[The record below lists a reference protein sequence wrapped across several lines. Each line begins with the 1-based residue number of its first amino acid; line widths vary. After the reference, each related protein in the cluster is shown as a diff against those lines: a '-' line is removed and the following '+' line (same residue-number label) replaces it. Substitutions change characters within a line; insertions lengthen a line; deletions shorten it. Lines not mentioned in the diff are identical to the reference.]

1 MKGHSKYHNKRVRVD
16 NFDFASQ
23 REAQRYK
30 SLQLLVKAG
39 KIENLKLQMPFELV
53 PAQYEMING
62 KKKCVERAVKYVAD
76 FVYFDKEK
84 GELVVEDAKGV
95 KTDVYKLKRKLMR
108 SVYGIE
114 IQEV

>member
-1 MKGHSKYHNKRVRVD
+1 
-16 NFDFASQ
+16 
-23 REAQRYK
+23 
-30 SLQLLVKAG
+30 
-39 KIENLKLQMPFELV
+39 MPFELV
-53 PAQYEMING
+53 PAQYETING

-84 GELVVEDAKGV
+84 GELVVEDVKGV

-108 SVYGIE
+108 SIYGIE